1 MTVIRVAYDLPG
13 GKRATAKSE
22 CLGVRCDV
30 IIAGVEREI
39 VSADGTRLVARR
51 TGDGIPIV
59 MVHGSAGGLDSWDDI
74 ANLLAD
80 EFEVWVYARR
90 GYPPSDEGQGPKT
103 FADDVAD
110 AVAVASAVNGVPHL
124 AGVSYGATTALHA
137 AQHDAAR
144 FRSLAIFEPPLFAA
158 GQKLIP
164 VLAEY
169 RGLVQ
174 EDRYGAAARLFAE
187 QVAQVPAALLGP
199 SPDPDADGT
208 QTPGQ
213 AGEATGC
220 LHDLEA
226 MAADETDIHRWAA
239 IDVPVLLMQGE
250 QTWAPMPATMDALM
264 AALPATTTRVVFKG
278 ESHFATH
285 TAPGLF
291 AETLRRF
298 LHRHLA

>member
-1 MTVIRVAYDLPG
+1 MTPILAPYDLPV

-59 MVHGSAGGLDSWDDI
+59 MVHGSAGGLDSWDGI

-124 AGVSYGATTALHA
+124 AGASYGATT
-137 AQHDAAR
+137 
-144 FRSLAIFEPPLFAA
+144 
-158 GQKLIP
+158 
-164 VLAEY
+164 
-169 RGLVQ
+169 
-174 EDRYGAAARLFAE
+174 
-187 QVAQVPAALLGP
+187 ALLGP
-199 SPDPDADGT
+199 SPDPDADGP

-226 MAADETDIHRWAA
+226 MAADETDIHSWAA

-285 TAPGLF
+285 TAPGPF
-291 AETLRRF
+291 AEALRRF
-298 LHRHLA
+298 LHRHSA